1 MSALLGIDIHTHI
14 LPKTWPDFAKR
25 HGGSGWV
32 RLEHTGPG
40 CARMM
45 KDEKH
50 FRDVQANLWDP
61 ATRIAEYDG
70 FGVQVQVLSTVPVMF
85 AYGQPAAQALDL
97 AALLNDHLAGVV
109 AADPKRF
116 VGLGT
121 VPLQDTELAT
131 AELTRCVKE
140 LGLAGVQIGSHC
152 EGVNLGDA
160 RLLPFFQAAEQLG
173 AAVFV
178 HPWEMLGGTRLD
190 RYWFPWLIGMPTETT
205 IAIASMIFG
214 GVFEKCPRLRVA
226 FAHGGGSFAGT
237 FGRLAH
243 GFEVRPDLVAADNPL
258 HPREYLGRFWVDSLT
273 HDPAMLRILID
284 MLGADRVALG
294 SDYPF
299 PLGEARP
306 GAMIA
311 TAGFDA
317 ATQRALLHGA
327 ALEWLGLPASRFT
340 TKGG

>member
-1 MSALLGIDIHTHI
+1 MLSIDIHTHI
-14 LPKTWPDFAKR
+14 LPKAWPDLAKR
-25 HGGSGWV
+25 YGGSGWV
-32 RLEHTGPG
+32 QLEHTGPG
-40 CARMM
+40 CGRML
-45 KDEKH
+45 KDGKH
-50 FRDVQANLWDP
+50 FRDVTANLWDP
-61 ATRIAEYDG
+61 ATRLAEYDG

-85 AYGQPAAQALDL
+85 AYGQAAEHTHDL
-97 AALLNDHLAGVV
+97 SRLLNDHLAGVV
-109 AADPKRF
+109 AANPKRF

-121 VPLQDTELAT
+121 VPLQDTERAI
-131 AELTRCVKE
+131 AELTRCMKE
-140 LGLAGVQIGSHC
+140 LDLAGVQIGTHC

-160 RLLPFFQAAEQLG
+160 RLLPFFQAAEALG

-214 GVFEKCPRLRVA
+214 GVFERCPRLRIA

-273 HDPAMLRILID
+273 HDPAMLQILID
-284 MLGADRVALG
+284 MLGPTRVALG

-306 GAMIA
+306 GALIA
-311 TAGFDA
+311 AGAFDA
-317 ATQRALLHGA
+317 ATRAALLHGA
-327 ALEWLGLPASRFT
+327 ALEWLALPASRFAEQR
-340 TKGG
+340 G

>member
-1 MSALLGIDIHTHI
+1 MSAMLSIDIHTHV
-14 LPKTWPDFAKR
+14 LPKEWPDFAKR
-25 HGGSGWV
+25 YGNSGWV

-45 KDEKH
+45 RDDRH
-50 FRDVQANLWDP
+50 FRDVTANLWDP
-61 ATRIAEYDG
+61 ATRLADCDA

-85 AYGQPAAQALDL
+85 AYGAPPAQTADL
-97 AALLNDHLAGVV
+97 ARLLNDHLAGVV
-109 AADPKRF
+109 ATNPRRF

-121 VPLQDTELAT
+121 VPLQDTDLAIV
-131 AELTRCVKE
+131 ELTRCMRE
-140 LGLAGVQIGSHC
+140 LELAGVQIGTHC

-160 RLLPFFQAAEQLG
+160 RLLPFFQAAEALG

-178 HPWEMLGGTRLD
+178 HPWEMLGGARLE

-205 IAIASMIFG
+205 VAIASMIFG
-214 GVFEKCPRLRVA
+214 GVLEKCPRLRIA
-226 FAHGGGSFAGT
+226 FAHGGGSFAAT

-243 GFEVRPDLVAADNPL
+243 GFDARPDLVAADNPR

-273 HDPAMLRILID
+273 HDPAVLKLLIGMVGAKRI
-284 MLGADRVALG
+284 ALG

-311 TAGFDA
+311 AAGFDA
-317 ATQRALLHGA
+317 ATRQALLHGA
-327 ALEWLGLPASRFT
+327 ALEWLGLASSRFS
-340 TKGG
+340 

>member
-1 MSALLGIDIHTHI
+1 MNPMLSIDVHTHI
-14 LPKTWPDFAKR
+14 LPKEWPDFAKR
-25 HGGSGWV
+25 YGNNGWV

-45 KDEKH
+45 KDDRH
-50 FRDVQANLWDP
+50 FRDVTANLWDP
-61 ATRIAEYDG
+61 ATRLTDYDG
-70 FGVQVQVLSTVPVMF
+70 FGVRVQVLSTVPVMF
-85 AYGQPAAQALDL
+85 AYGAAPAQTADL

-109 AADPKRF
+109 AGNPKRF

-121 VPLQDTELAT
+121 VPLQDTELAIV
-131 AELTRCVKE
+131 ELTRCIKE
-140 LGLAGVQIGSHC
+140 LGLAGVQIGTHC

-160 RLLPFFQAAEQLG
+160 RLLPFFQAAEALG

-178 HPWEMLGGTRLD
+178 HPWEMLGGARLE

-205 IAIASMIFG
+205 VAIASMIFG
-214 GVFEKCPRLRVA
+214 GVFEKCPRLRIA

-243 GFEVRPDLVAADNPL
+243 GFEARPDLVAADNSR

-273 HDPAMLRILID
+273 HDPAMLKLLIG
-284 MLGADRVALG
+284 MVGAKRVALG

-311 TAGFDA
+311 AADLDA
-317 ATQRALLHGA
+317 ATRQALLHGA
-327 ALEWLGLPASRFT
+327 ALEWLGLPQTRFA
-340 TKGG
+340 